1 MLVEAPIALK
11 YNWVRIE
18 VAPLAVQVHSN
29 GQSQIRQVVVRSVG
43 GGVKVC
49 VRGNTWKLVRS
60 FIKLAPKPKNQY
72 EYIEFEYNIENIVTR
87 SY

>member
-1 MLVEAPIALK
+1 MAH
-11 YNWVRIE
+11 
-18 VAPLAVQVHSN
+18 LAVQVHPN
-29 GQSQIRQVVVRSVG
+29 GQSQQIRQVVVRSVG